1 MIAAGDLTDWPSP
14 WIDQMPAGSSSTTS
28 GTSSAQPVTAGPGL
42 SSEWFMRSTSVW
54 PLISDGNRFGRR
66 GAASVCSPW
75 GDVHTSPLPVGHHQ
89 VVVRTLLS
97 ARHTIDVTDPVST
110 VSDVTDDFSKKSPS
124 NRRPRSSQNKATA
137 HLVVLD
143 TCVLLADPDSL
154 HAFPGCDLVIPLTVI
169 EELDAQK
176 NRMDDIGRAA
186 RITVRELEQLRLSAG
201 GDLRSPARLP
211 HGGTVRITINGLRHD
226 LLRAHGLS
234 SEKADNRILA
244 VALGLQEDNLPVK
257 LVSLDVNMRIKAAS
271 LGLVAED
278 WVRDRVEGPR
288 RPGWRELELD
298 SSDLDRF
305 HTEKRLLLEDAGIGD
320 DDLLHNEFAVL
331 RAGKQSGLARRRGNR
346 LEPLNRMQPWG
357 LTARS
362 KEQAF
367 ALDLLLDT
375 EVPLVALSGAAGT
388 GKTITAL
395 AAALAQVFEPATA
408 RYDRLTII
416 RPLYSVGRQDIGFL
430 PGDVDEKIGPWFE
443 SITDTMV
450 ALGDRVTHNQAA
462 RNLDTWI
469 AQGRLAF
476 QPVTYLRGRSLQKT
490 LVIVDES
497 QNLEAPLTLKTILTR
512 IGDGSKIVLLG
523 DTTQIDNVYTGPDTN
538 ALAMLIDRFAGQSLF
553 GQVMLTRG
561 ERSPLANLAAELL

>member
-1 MIAAGDLTDWPSP
+1 
-14 WIDQMPAGSSSTTS
+14 
-28 GTSSAQPVTAGPGL
+28 
-42 SSEWFMRSTSVW
+42 
-54 PLISDGNRFGRR
+54 
-66 GAASVCSPW
+66 
-75 GDVHTSPLPVGHHQ
+75 
-89 VVVRTLLS
+89 VVVRVLRVRSGTVDG
-97 ARHTIDVTDPVST
+97 RGKERTMRDVTDENKSKSLPSRPAHHRL
-110 VSDVTDDFSKKSPS
+110 DVGSGTP
-124 NRRPRSSQNKATA
+124 
-137 HLVVLD
+137 LVVLD
-143 TCVLLADPDSL
+143 TCVLLADPDAL
-154 HAFPGCDLVIPLTVI
+154 YAFPGTDLVIPLTVI

-176 NRMDDIGRAA
+176 NRLDDIGRAA
-186 RITVRELEQLRLSAG
+186 RITVRNLEQLRLSAG
-201 GDLRSPARLP
+201 GDLRSPASLP
-211 HGGTVRITINGLRHD
+211 HSGTVRITINGLRQD

-234 SEKADNRILA
+234 VEKSDNRILG
-244 VALGLQEDNLPVK
+244 VALGLQEEDQAVK

-278 WVRDRVEGPR
+278 WARNRAHEQR
-288 RPGWRELELD
+288 RAGWRELPVSGEL
-298 SSDLDRF
+298 LDRF
-305 HTEKRLLLEDAGIGD
+305 HAERGVDILDAGFTED
-320 DDLLHNEFAVL
+320 ELLHNEFAVL
-331 RAGKQSGLARRRGNR
+331 RSGKQSGLARRRGNR
-346 LEPLNRMQPWG
+346 LEPLSRMQPWG
-357 LTARS
+357 LAPRS

-375 EVPLVALSGAAGT
+375 EVPLVALSGSAGT

-395 AAALAQVFEPATA
+395 AAALAQVFEPSTA
-408 RYDRLTII
+408 HYDRLTII

-462 RNLDTWI
+462 RSLDAWI

-512 IGDGSKIVLLG
+512 IGEGSKIVMLG
-523 DTTQIDNVYTGPDTN
+523 DTSQIDNVYAGPDTN
-538 ALAMLIDRFAGQSLF
+538 ALAMLVDRFAGQELF
-553 GQVMLTRG
+553 GQVVLTRG